1 MEPGKIYIHDRHQ
14 LAVLHERS
22 GYVALAPRDAVLCAR
37 PDEIRT
43 GFTTSFFSRVTPA
56 LLRTSVLPTVFS
68 PRGEIRAEPCAEE
81 IAWRD
86 AVVETLDAL
95 VAMSDRD
102 RYFAN
107 LQAMW
112 RGPDQATL

>member
-37 PDEIRT
+37 ADEVRT
-43 GFTTSFFSRVTPA
+43 GFTTSFTLRHDA
-56 LLRTSVLPTVFS
+56 LRPMRGVFE
-68 PRGEIRAEPCAEE
+68 PRGEARTEPCAEE
-81 IAWRD
+81 IVWRD
-86 AVVETLDAL
+86 AVLSTLDVLADM
-95 VAMSDRD
+95 AGGD
-102 RYFAN
+102 RYFAD

-112 RGPDQATL
+112 RGAAQETL